1 MEWPLLGSSEDLHT
15 EFKRAGAL
23 RDLSSIVREAVA
35 FLNAEGG
42 TIWIGVGETNGVAD
56 TVEAIVEPDRESS
69 RLQDAF
75 IDLVEPQPVIGR
87 GKEVEIE
94 KVPFPGDPGH
104 HLLRVTVRR
113 GERGPYALLRQ
124 SARAFLKRSGSRVHA
139 MTRAE
144 IFGGASRRRDL
155 ERDDA
160 IAGDIEAELRS
171 GPDVALKVIVRP
183 NGPGISR
190 LILSEEGL
198 LPLLR
203 DPRASG
209 NRPHG
214 WNFADPSGSPTPLP
228 REQGRGEGYRFGEKD
243 AVQWLEIWER
253 GDVRFFVGRRDRLYW
268 MGQPGRLWPFA
279 VMEFP
284 VSVARLARTLYSRS
298 PRQPTAGAEV
308 VLGLRLQVGAD
319 TLTPFSPNSI
329 GYQFG
334 DRARHLEDDD
344 FVTAVM
350 VSWSELRESPD
361 GCAYHLVRQT
371 YRAFGFE
378 DGQIPGEFDPNKGL
392 IIPS

>member
-1 MEWPLLGSSEDLHT
+1 MEWPLGSKEDFHT
-15 EFKRAGAL
+15 EFKRADAL
-23 RDLSSIVREAVA
+23 RDPSSIAREAVG

-42 TIWIGVGETNGVAD
+42 TIWIGVGETDELAD
-56 TVEAIVEPDRESS
+56 AAEAIVEPDRQSS

-75 IDLVEPQPVIGR
+75 IDLIEPQPVIGH

-94 KVPFPGDPGH
+94 KVPFPGDPGR
-104 HLLRVTVRR
+104 HLLRVRVSR

-144 IFGGASRRRDL
+144 IFGGASRRTDR

-160 IAGDIEAELRS
+160 IASEIEAELRS
-171 GPDVALKVIVRP
+171 APEAALKVIVRP
-183 NGPGISR
+183 SSSGSPR
-190 LILSEEGL
+190 LVLSEEEL

-203 DPRASG
+203 DARASG
-209 NRPHG
+209 NRPLG
-214 WNFADPSGSPTPLP
+214 WNFVDPYASPTPLP
-228 REQGRGEGYRFGEKD
+228 RERDRGEGYRFGEKD
-243 AVQWLEIWER
+243 SVQWLEVWER
-253 GDVRFFVGRRDRLYW
+253 GDVRFFVRRDRLYW

-279 VMEFP
+279 LLEFP
-284 VSVARLARTLYSRS
+284 VSVARLARTLYERS
-298 PRQPTAGAEV
+298 PRQPTADAEIA
-308 VLGLRLQVGAD
+308 LGLRLQVGAD

-329 GYQFG
+329 GYQFA
-334 DRARHLEDDD
+334 DRSRPLEDDD

-350 VSWSELRESPD
+350 VQWSELQVSPD

-378 DGQIPGEFDPNKGL
+378 EDQVPGEFDRKKGL
-392 IIPS
+392 IIPG